1 MYCSVGVVSLSVRC
15 VMVFGQECCWDA
27 ATAGFSIIEKMGNLL
42 DKHRRNISKKRGA
55 WFPELKIPSL
65 THVCVSIVVF
75 ISTSHLGRTFNVLS
89 PPLSPPPLCA
99 TRIEFM

>member
-42 DKHRRNISKKRGA
+42 DKQAKYFGEARGIV
-55 WFPELKIPSL
+55 PGIKNPIPDPCL
-65 THVCVSIVVF
+65 RFHCCVYIHVSSWQDV
-75 ISTSHLGRTFNVLS
+75 
-89 PPLSPPPLCA
+89 
-99 TRIEFM
+99 